1 MLNTINFTEAQKNLA
16 TLIDMVCDRK
26 DAVVITRPESGQV
39 VLMSLDEYRSIRE
52 TAYLLSSPANAK
64 RLMESMEDI
73 REGRIEYHDIIEV
86 DDEEDDG
93 DQG

>member
-1 MLNTINFTEAQKNLA
+1 MLNTVNFTEAQKNLA
-16 TLIDMVCDRK
+16 TLMDMVCDRK
-26 DAVVITRPESGQV
+26 DAVVITRPESREV

-73 REGRIEYHDIIEV
+73 REGRIEYHDLIEV
-86 DDEEDDG
+86 DDEDDNEE
-93 DQG
+93 QS